1 MRLPY
6 GDNASQSKT
15 YGTFH
20 DLLNDT
26 LMVFGVADYQRSKCL
41 HVAQT
46 FSSVWD
52 ELHRDTQEALIK
64 DLREKLVK
72 AEEAKAKWRQENP
85 DRKWTWDWRIA
96 IEYLPDAYRLVK
108 LVSSKRQPWF
118 HPLPREL
125 LDGML
130 QEFHKFSDVN
140 QKIQRKEQEIAKSD
154 IFCLPQSS

>member
-41 HVAQT
+41 QVAQT

-96 IEYLPDAYRLVK
+96 IEYL
-108 LVSSKRQPWF
+108 VSGEYSALRDDWT
-118 HPLPREL
+118 LSADEL
-125 LDGML
+125 
-130 QEFHKFSDVN
+130 EFSN
-140 QKIQRKEQEIAKSD
+140 SLTLIA
-154 IFCLPQSS
+154 SSS